1 MQFFRIKKI
10 KIMERF
16 SVTATHIYF
25 IIAILL
31 MIDSYNWRYC
41 NSWQYINEKVNSNEV
56 YVIYLIICATVTLKL
71 ITVKDF

>member
-1 MQFFRIKKI
+1 MESQMQFFRIKKI

-31 MIDSYNWRYC
+31 MTDSYNCMYWRYC
-41 NSWQYINEKVNSNEV
+41 KS
-56 YVIYLIICATVTLKL
+56 
-71 ITVKDF
+71 